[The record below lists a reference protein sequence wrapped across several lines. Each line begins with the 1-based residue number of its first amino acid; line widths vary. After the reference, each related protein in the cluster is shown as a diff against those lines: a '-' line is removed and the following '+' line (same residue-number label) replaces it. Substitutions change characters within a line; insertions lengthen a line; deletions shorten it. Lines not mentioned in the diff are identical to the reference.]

1 MNLSCVLLGFLL
13 PSKRQQHLNFL
24 VYISDLLFIGSPPTG
39 VSFASRYRYVL
50 TVVLVV
56 VQLTR
61 TFQIVIPR
69 AFTNIEVA
77 PDRMS
82 GCFCGPAHEPTITAS
97 RIC

>member
-13 PSKRQQHLNFL
+13 PSNRQQHLNFL

-39 VSFASRYRYVL
+39 VSFASRYSHVL
-50 TVVLVV
+50 AVVLVV
-56 VQLTR
+56 VQQTR
-61 TFQIVIPR
+61 TYQIVITRPVI
-69 AFTNIEVA
+69 NIKVA

-97 RIC
+97 RVF